1 MKNLKTLAIFLLAA
15 AVLSSCGGLNKMVK
29 DSNLVSYSV
38 DPEVLEMHGGE
49 VDAAI
54 KVNYPA
60 KYFNKKAVVTLT
72 PVLRYE
78 GGEKSLDPL
87 MLQGQDVTE
96 NNKPISF
103 DNGGSA
109 DQTISFPYEDAMMM
123 SELSYVVT
131 AAIKD
136 KTADIG
142 EVKLADG
149 IIVTPQLVQKK
160 PKLLSFEDKY
170 QQIVPAEYQADIQYV
185 INRADVRRS
194 EMNKESI
201 GELNNTLKETAENE
215 RLELK
220 GLEISA
226 YASPDGELDF
236 NTKLSEKRQ
245 TSADKYLS
253 GQLKKADIEVAEEL
267 MSMLTTPEDW
277 EGFKKLMEES
287 DIQDKEMI
295 LRVLS
300 MHSDP
305 VVREQEIRNLSE
317 AFEVIKEEILPP
329 LRRSKF
335 TVSME
340 KIGWSDEE
348 LKDLWAN
355 DPDTLVL
362 EELLHTATLFDDN
375 ETKLAIYT
383 YIVEAD
389 GDGSNP
395 RCLRAHNN
403 KGVAEFK
410 LGKIEEAK
418 ASFTAAKELK
428 DHDIINNNLGAVALA
443 QGDIEGAKEAFT
455 ASLGAGE
462 KVNYNLG
469 IINVIEG
476 DYQSA
481 LNYFGNEPSF
491 NAALAQYLSGDDQGA
506 WRTAANLETE
516 SPYRSYLLAVIAA
529 SQDKPEVAI
538 ENLKSAV
545 ENCKEPQMMKDHAKK
560 DLEFAKLFETA
571 EFKAVVE

>member
-1 MKNLKTLAIFLLAA
+1 MKNLKTLAIFLFAA
-15 AVLSSCGGLNKMVK
+15 VVLSSCGGLNKMVK

-38 DPEVLEMHGGE
+38 APEVLAMHGGE
-49 VDAAI
+49 VNADI
-54 KVNYPA
+54 TVNYPA

-87 MLQGQDVTE
+87 MLQGQDATE

-109 DQTISFPYEDAMMM
+109 SQAIHFGYEDEMMM
-123 SELSYVVT
+123 SELSYVIS

-149 IIVTPQLVQKK
+149 IIVTPLLVQKN
-160 PKLLSFEDKY
+160 PKLLTFADNY
-170 QQIVPAEYQADIQYV
+170 QQIVPEQYTADIKYV

-194 EMNKESI
+194 EMGKESI
-201 GELNNTLKETAENE
+201 EELNETLKKTDTDE

-220 GLEISA
+220 GLEIAA
-226 YASPDGELDF
+226 YASPDGKEDF
-236 NTKLSEKRQ
+236 NAKLAEKRQ
-245 TSADKYLS
+245 KSADNYLA
-253 GQLKKADIEVAEEL
+253 GQLKKAKIDLADEL
-267 MSMLTTPEDW
+267 LSMLTTPEDW

-287 DIQDKEMI
+287 DIPDKDMI

-305 VVREQEIRNLSE
+305 VVREQEIRNLSA

-335 TVSME
+335 TVNMD
-340 KIGWSDEE
+340 KVGWSDEE

-355 DPDTLVL
+355 NPDTLVL
-362 EELLHTATLFDDN
+362 EELLHAATLFDDDN
-375 ETKLAIYT
+375 TKLAIYT
-383 YIVEAD
+383 YITDAD
-389 GDGSNP
+389 ATGSNP
-395 RCLRAHNN
+395 NCLRAHNN
-403 KGVAEFK
+403 KGVALFNLGRYDEAEAAFK
-410 LGKIEEAK
+410 AAK
-418 ASFTAAKELK
+418 ALK
-428 DHDIINNNLGAVALA
+428 DHDIINNNLGAVALKK
-443 QGDIEGAKEAFT
+443 GDIEGAKELFT

-469 IINVIEG
+469 IVNIIDG

-491 NAALAQYLSGDDQGA
+491 NASLARYLSGDVDGA
-506 WRTAANLETE
+506 WRTAANLDTE

-529 SQDKPEVAI
+529 KQDKPEVAI
-538 ENLKSAV
+538 ENLKNAV
-545 ENCKEPQMMKDHAKK
+545 AACGEPQHMKDRAKK